1 MFFPFLGCLSHA
13 CSRMPKN
20 SFSRKKSSTTCVRR
34 MEAPVTIRLPSF
46 VQREDLILKM
56 LSGEAKCQPHQEE
69 TMELDS
75 NANHMMEQEM
85 C

>member
-1 MFFPFLGCLSHA
+1 
-13 CSRMPKN
+13 
-20 SFSRKKSSTTCVRR
+20 
-34 MEAPVTIRLPSF
+34 MEDPVTIRLPSF
-46 VQREDLILKM
+46 VQREDLIVKM